1 MLVRDVTSPAYSKH
15 AARSRRAPR
24 QRTLS
29 LFFVSVS
36 RAIECARRHETCCVG
51 TGYNTILLFGGY
63 TYTVLNNTDY
73 NNCLVYS
80 ERYSQNLPCE

>member
-63 TYTVLNNTDY
+63 TTRTHCIENTSTDY
-73 NNCLVYS
+73 NCLVYS
-80 ERYSQNLPCE
+80 ER